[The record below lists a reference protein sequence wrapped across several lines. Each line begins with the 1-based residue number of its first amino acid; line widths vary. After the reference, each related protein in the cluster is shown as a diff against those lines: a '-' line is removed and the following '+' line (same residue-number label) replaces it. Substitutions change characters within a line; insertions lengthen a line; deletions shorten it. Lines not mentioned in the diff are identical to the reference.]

1 MGLHLCQLCEIAY
14 FVTDK
19 IPLENVYCSLIMLQ
33 QTLYFRIKKDD
44 VSRKIFLRRSV
55 LLLTISVAMF

>member
-1 MGLHLCQLCEIAY
+1 MGLQLCQLCEIAY
-14 FVTDK
+14 FVADK
-19 IPLENVYCSLIMLQ
+19 IPLEKVLIMLQ

>member
-19 IPLENVYCSLIMLQ
+19 IPLENV
-33 QTLYFRIKKDD
+33 
-44 VSRKIFLRRSV
+44 
-55 LLLTISVAMF
+55 LLTDYVTTDSLLPNKEGRCIAQNRKHSIKYDCQFD

>member
-1 MGLHLCQLCEIAY
+1 M
-14 FVTDK
+14 
-19 IPLENVYCSLIMLQ
+19 YCSLIMLQ

-55 LLLTISVAMF
+55 FLLTISVAMF